1 MKDQTLPHLK
11 RPLRPLIALILANPD
26 ASNARIA
33 RLGRCDARR
42 VARYRRAVETFGYTA
57 DELLGCDER
66 TLQSLFKR
74 QQPKRIESR
83 PDFHALDV
91 ELPNASALVQWQHYR
106 SGALAD
112 GEDALSYSGFN
123 RARRAHRR
131 LARTI
136 ESRGP
141 GTAIRRLGERGS
153 GRALLGTPWPTMRLV
168 GDVDAWIRATAIG
181 GAGAPCA

>member
-42 VARYRRAVETFGYTA
+42 VSRYRRAIETFGYTA
-57 DELLGCDER
+57 DELLGCGEGA
-66 TLQSLFKR
+66 LQGLFKR

-83 PDFHALDV
+83 PDFHVLDV

-106 SGALAD
+106 SSALAQGD
-112 GEDALSYSGFN
+112 DALSYSGFN
-123 RARRAHRR
+123 RARRTHRR

-141 GTAIRRLGERGS
+141 GTAIRRSGERGTACA
-153 GRALLGTPWPTMRLV
+153 ALGMPWHAMRLV
-168 GDVDAWIRATAIG
+168 GDVDACIRATVID
-181 GAGAPCA
+181 GAGASHG